1 MHFKTM
7 SPALPAGYQ
16 KTYLSREMSRVYAM
30 DNPVGDPF
38 GGPAYGEKNG
48 PAVAI
53 ALPVLGMAGSYA
65 AFAAATTTLGAVM
78 AGAAFAGSALSL
90 AGTVSGNTKLSKIGS
105 VLSIAG
111 GLGMGA
117 DALLQGGNFTF
128 SGGQASGA
136 PEWLQST
143 QSSLG
148 MTPAT
153 TPVAPADAVKAEVA
167 TGSTADLTGPSASY
181 AGGNINAGPGSAA
194 SGINTP
200 GGMTSPLNA
209 APGSQVDMFGTASGA
224 PFDSFGNPLGNTAV
238 SDISLN
244 SIPGSTATGAGA
256 GAGAGEAAKGFGGQF
271 LSFAKD
277 NPLVT
282 MMGFQAVG
290 GLSDWLSGKT
300 DAEIDAL
307 DAQTRAMQAQGGL
320 ADARTLQIQEQIA
333 LEKQRR
339 ANLNAGYSQ
348 VNAGISVNPV
358 SIPMPWAQN
367 QQPPAGLIAGNMPPR
382 G

>member
-30 DNPVGDPF
+30 DNPMGDPF

-48 PAVAI
+48 PAVAL

-167 TGSTADLTGPSASY
+167 TGSTADLTSPSASY

-194 SGINTP
+194 PGVNTP

-209 APGSQVDMFGTASGA
+209 APGSQVSSSNVISGGSVDA
-224 PFDSFGNPLGNTAV
+224 FGNPLGNTTGV

-244 SIPGSTATGAGA
+244 SVPGNITK
-256 GAGAGEAAKGFGGQF
+256 GAGEAAKGFGGQF

-290 GLSDWLSGKT
+290 GLSDWMSGKT

-307 DAQTRAMQAQGGL
+307 QAQIGYADARAMQ
-320 ADARTLQIQEQIA
+320 IQEEIA
-333 LEKQRR
+333 KEKQRR

-367 QQPPAGLIAGNMPPR
+367 QQPQSGLIAGNMPPR